1 MRVLV
6 TGGGGYLAGHIINQL
21 LRRGHSVVATA
32 RTKTKAEKLKKRYA
46 ELDHAVFDVVIVE
59 DIAKEGA
66 FDEAVVSSP
75 PFDGVCHPTSPFHF
89 AVTDIQ
95 KGVDLLSPSQACSVL
110 IATRRGQNGANES
123 VAELL
128 DPAIIG
134 TTGILRSI
142 KAHAPSVRRVVITS
156 SLAAMIHPWQGAWPG
171 NYPGHT
177 YTEADWNPITAEQA
191 FQDPLCGYR
200 FSKKQAEQA
209 AWSFVAEDPAL
220 NFTLQT
226 ICPPLMLGPTASG
239 DLWDGNLANVNES
252 LKRVRDICFGKAR
265 ADNEIPPNGAS
276 FIFTDVRDAAHY
288 HVLALER
295 ADDVSERYFIPTG
308 WFANEDIVRIA
319 RENFPDLA
327 DSLPL
332 PGTPGGS
339 WPKDGMY
346 TIDNSKTRSAFP
358 TFVDFRSLEECIIDT
373 VQSLKAVVA

>member
-21 LRRGHSVVATA
+21 LRRGHSVVTTA

-46 ELDHAVFDVVIVE
+46 ELDPAVFDVVIVE

-89 AVTDIQ
+89 AVT
-95 KGVDLLSPSQACSVL
+95 
-110 IATRRGQNGANES
+110 
-123 VAELL
+123 ELL

-134 TTGILRSI
+134 TTGILKSI

-156 SLAAMIHPWQGAWPG
+156 SLAAMIHPWQGAWR

-209 AWSFVAEDPAL
+209 AWSFVAEDSAL

-319 RENFPDLA
+319 RENFPDLT